1 MQWYLNHPQCQKQ
14 PLSDF
19 LDGEE
24 KQACHNKKR
33 LCDQCHKLG
42 MVEMEGNFPSEQKKA
57 RTRMVGGGEES
68 RNSDEN
74 DGDDDNLREAGDR
87 SGDEDSDSSNKS
99 SKESNQKN
107 LEAEGQL
114 LQQHIHNIKCGL

>member
-1 MQWYLNHPQCQKQ
+1 MQRYLNHPQCQKQ
-14 PLSDF
+14 PLSGF

-24 KQACHNKKR
+24 EQACRNKKR

-42 MVEMEGNFPSEQKKA
+42 MVEMKGNSPSEQKKA

-74 DGDDDNLREAGDR
+74 DGGDGNLREAEDRGGD
-87 SGDEDSDSSNKS
+87 GDLGSNNRS

-107 LEAEGQL
+107 LEAGGQL
-114 LQQHIHNIKCGL
+114 L